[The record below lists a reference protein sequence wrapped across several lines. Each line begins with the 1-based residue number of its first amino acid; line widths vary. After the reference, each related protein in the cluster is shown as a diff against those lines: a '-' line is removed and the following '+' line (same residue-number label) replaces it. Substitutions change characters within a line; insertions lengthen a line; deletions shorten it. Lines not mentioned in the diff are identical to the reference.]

1 MQEIRDDKYFEC
13 YKVIYNTIVDAYK
26 DVYILKYF
34 FEHGKDIPTAS
45 PALIEVLTQI
55 RNLAIKD
62 LCLAVWKLSIDDD
75 PKAASIEQLKM
86 IVRNKQKAMTKR
98 TYPLKIKH
106 MEKDL
111 SSLRN
116 SSLAH
121 ADQAQFKGSITIPN
135 LFDAL
140 DCIREMMNDMCY
152 PDLDSRV
159 EIMTKNRIY
168 AGINYNFVSGMSL
181 IFQGI
186 SNVVTNLQGSDD
198 DNA

>member
-1 MQEIRDDKYFEC
+1 M
-13 YKVIYNTIVDAYK
+13 
-26 DVYILKYF
+26 KYF

-75 PKAASIEQLKM
+75 PKAASIEQLKT

-98 TYPLKIKH
+98 TYPPKIKH

-121 ADQAQFKGSITIPN
+121 ADQSQFEGSITIPN
-135 LFDAL
+135 LFEAL

-159 EIMTKNRIY
+159 QIMAKNQIY
-168 AGINYNFVSGMSL
+168 AGINYNFVFGMGL
-181 IFQGI
+181 IFEGI
-186 SNVVTNLQGSDD
+186 SNVVTDLQGNGD

>member
-1 MQEIRDDKYFEC
+1 MQEIRDDRYFEC

-34 FEHGKDIPTAS
+34 FDHGKDIPAIS
-45 PALIEVLTQI
+45 PALIDVLTQI

-62 LCLAVWKLSIDDD
+62 LCLAIWKLSIDDD

-86 IVRNKQKAMTKR
+86 IVRNQQKAMTKR
-98 TYPLKIKH
+98 AYPPKIKH

-111 SSLRN
+111 NSLRN

-121 ADQAQFKGSITIPN
+121 ADQSQFEGSITIPH
-135 LFDAL
+135 LFEAL

-152 PDLDSRV
+152 PDLDSRAQS
-159 EIMTKNRIY
+159 MTKSQIY
-168 AGINYNFVSGMSL
+168 AGINYNFVFGMGL
-181 IFQGI
+181 IFEGI
-186 SNVVTNLQGSDD
+186 SNVEAKLQGGTD